1 MKSRQKSCEQCANS
15 KRQCDRVGPKCSR
28 CSSKGLRCLYKSAPS
43 DSADMQGEA
52 PVTLSNDDLIGA
64 IPAMDAMFLDHSD
77 FQPVPMSLP
86 ALDVADSNNS
96 LTVDDHFFAEFDN
109 FLASNTPLPHQ
120 IGVMDRSR
128 IRFLVRQLKTY
139 PSSMVQRG
147 RAPFIHPQAYY
158 PLMPQSLQ
166 DVVSASAL
174 YLSKNEQNE
183 TMVWEIFSAKVA
195 QLIEPRGS
203 WSVSEH
209 LSCLQALIIYQ
220 IIRLFDGDIRQR
232 ADAEKNEDILVD
244 WTERLVLRTGVN
256 IASDSVIPNSWEHW
270 VFEEVVRRTII
281 VSRMVQSMFMIQKQG
296 YCTMVE
302 AVTEMSFT
310 GQRALWEAPTAM
322 HWFQA
327 GKKSRRFYFN
337 KMDFGELMEKGT
349 LGEVDE
355 LGLLMLVCYKGVDG
369 VNEWIVRKGGNA
381 LIE

>member
-1 MKSRQKSCEQCANS
+1 
-15 KRQCDRVGPKCSR
+15 
-28 CSSKGLRCLYKSAPS
+28 
-43 DSADMQGEA
+43 MQDDA
-52 PVTLSNDDLIGA
+52 PVTLSNDNLLGDIQISA
-64 IPAMDAMFLDHSD
+64 PNMDIMFLDQSN

-86 ALDVADSNNS
+86 ALDVANLTSA
-96 LTVDDHFFAEFDN
+96 LTVEDRFFAEFDN
-109 FLASNTPLPHQ
+109 FLASNTPLPRQ

-139 PSSMVQRG
+139 SASLVQSG
-147 RAPFIHPQAYY
+147 RAAFIHPQAYQ
-158 PLMPQSLQ
+158 PLIPQPLQ

-183 TMVWEIFSAKVA
+183 MMVWEIVSAKVA
-195 QLIEPRGS
+195 QLMEPRGS
-203 WSVSEH
+203 WSVAEH
-209 LSCLQALIIYQ
+209 LACLQSLIIYQ

-232 ADAEKNEDILVD
+232 ADAEQNEDILVD
-244 WTERLVLRTGVN
+244 WTERLVLRTGAN
-256 IASDSVIPNSWEHW
+256 ITSDTVIPSSWEHW

-322 HWFQA
+322 HWLQA
-327 GKKSRRFYFN
+327 GKQSRRFYFN

-349 LGEVDE
+349 LDDVDE